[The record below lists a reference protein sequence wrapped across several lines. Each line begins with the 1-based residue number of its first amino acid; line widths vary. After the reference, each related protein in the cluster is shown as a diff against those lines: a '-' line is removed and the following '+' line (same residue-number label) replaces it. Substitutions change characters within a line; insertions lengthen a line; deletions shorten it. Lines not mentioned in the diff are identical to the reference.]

1 MTHPVT
7 DRTPGAPAHYKLRF
21 PGSWWYL
28 DLDPNTRDASIR
40 RRIEHQAKTAPQLS
54 REKLDGLIRETRRAA
69 REAHARG
76 ALQAAG
82 MVAFPGG
89 DALLSATSVLVRLPV
104 PEDQSADLADVL
116 VGAGLTATGPQG
128 SGNPPREVDLLELP
142 GAGPAGRI
150 ASVEDID
157 VKGTPVRTA
166 VLHTLFPIP
175 GRREYLVLTSSTPNV
190 ELKDQFF
197 EVFDAIA
204 GTLRFVDAGSGDGSG
219 STDEIGR

>member
-1 MTHPVT
+1 MSRDGGTVSPPV
-7 DRTPGAPAHYKLRF
+7 HYKLRF

-40 RRIEHQAKTAPQLS
+40 RRIEHQAKAAPRLS
-54 REKLDGLIRETRRAA
+54 REKLDGLIRETRRTA

-89 DALLSATSVLVRLPV
+89 ESLLSATSVLVRMPV
-104 PEDQSADLADVL
+104 PEDQSADLGDVL
-116 VGAGLTATGPQG
+116 AGAGLIPGGGQAGGGP
-128 SGNPPREVDLLELP
+128 RRKVDLLERP
-142 GAGPAGRI
+142 GFGPAGRI

-166 VLHTLFPIP
+166 LLHTFFPLP

-190 ELKDQFF
+190 ALKDQFF
-197 EVFDAIA
+197 DVFDAIA
-204 GTLRFVDAGSGDGSG
+204 ETLRFVDPDD
-219 STDEIGR
+219 TDEGPRGTDETGK